1 MKWLSTLF
9 VQHTDI
15 IPDNIMIVYQHAM
28 LSFHYLFSGPAE
40 GNVMFW
46 DCSSKFLGIISG
58 VITLAICSQ
67 LMLDL
72 M

>member
-9 VQHTDI
+9 VRHTDI
-15 IPDNIMIVYQHAM
+15 IPDNIMIVYQHSM

-40 GNVMFW
+40 GNGMFW
-46 DCSSKFLGIISG
+46 NCCSKFLGITSG
-58 VITLAICSQ
+58 VVTLAICNQ
-67 LMLDL
+67 PMLDL